1 MPKGQRM
8 NERSNA
14 AGGGSASR
22 RWFAVIVVSLLMAGL
37 VGMHALWTGSSTAH
51 TETTSTLIAADS
63 TGGGHDAAAVS
74 ASVAASAPLSAPA
87 DLSADCAGCATVGS
101 HDVAAMCVTA
111 LILIVLLAVRAL
123 PREVRIG
130 VAAMALSRLVGAMR
144 ASARPSSPDLTA
156 LSISRT

>member
-1 MPKGQRM
+1 M
-8 NERSNA
+8 NEWSNA
-14 AGGGSASR
+14 AGGGSAYR

-63 TGGGHDAAAVS
+63 TGGGHDAAAV
-74 ASVAASAPLSAPA
+74 SAPLSAPA

-130 VAAMALSRLVGAMR
+130 VAAMALSRLRGAMR